1 MGTIISTRKIE
12 VKDLK
17 NLDLFA
23 GLDDDELQQ
32 IVPLCH
38 WETFQKNTVIYT
50 PGTPLDDI
58 YFLVGKNDAIQLE
71 LPVEGFST
79 NVVTHV
85 LRKGEIFGWSNFI
98 PHQLR
103 TTLAKCLEDTEIIS
117 VKGSELL
124 KLSEKNTH
132 IGFITMKNLSIIL
145 CTRLT
150 YTSVSLRHTIR
161 QLLKCEQSWKI

>member
-1 MGTIISTRKIE
+1 MGTIISTRPVE
-12 VKDLK
+12 VKDLRG
-17 NLDLFA
+17 LDLFA
-23 GLDDDELQQ
+23 GLDDSELAK
-32 IVPLCH
+32 IVGLCR
-38 WETFQKNTVIYT
+38 WETFQKNTIIYT

-79 NVVTHV
+79 NIVTHV

-103 TTLAKCLEDTEIIS
+103 TTMAKCLEDTEIIS
-117 VKGSELL
+117 VKGSELM
-124 KLSEKNTH
+124 KLFEKETH
-132 IGFITMKNLSIIL
+132 MGFLAMKNLSIIL

-161 QLLKCEQSWKI
+161 QILKCEQAWKI